1 MYMKRFA
8 GKRFPNTV
16 LGSRV
21 FFCHVVYGKN
31 SGKRLALKEILF
43 YGSLKF
49 VKNMG
54 ADPTS
59 GTLDRRKPGPPPPA
73 ATFWQKRDLFD
84 LVSGK

>member
-1 MYMKRFA
+1 MRFA

-31 SGKRLALKEILF
+31 SGKRLALKGSFF

-59 GTLDRRKPGPPPPA
+59 GTLDRRKPGPPSG
-73 ATFWQKRDLFD
+73 RDFLAKARLFD
-84 LVSGK
+84 VVSGKRRKT